1 MLGGLKNKV
10 SGSKEADQ
18 QRYRRYLKNELEAVQ
33 LYRDLASVER
43 NEERAGLFR
52 RLAQAEMRHVR
63 IWSRK
68 LGLEDQSPDN
78 YRRSLRVILLRTVAK
93 SSRHPSRHAD
103 DYEI

>member
-1 MLGGLKNKV
+1 MLDGLKNKV
-10 SGSKEADQ
+10 SGFKEADQ

-33 LYRDLASVER
+33 LYRDLAGVER

-63 IWSRK
+63 IWSPQTGTGRPIARQ
-68 LGLEDQSPDN
+68 LP
-78 YRRSLRVILLRTVAK
+78 AK
-93 SSRHPSRHAD
+93 SARDTAAHCCQSSRHPSRHAD